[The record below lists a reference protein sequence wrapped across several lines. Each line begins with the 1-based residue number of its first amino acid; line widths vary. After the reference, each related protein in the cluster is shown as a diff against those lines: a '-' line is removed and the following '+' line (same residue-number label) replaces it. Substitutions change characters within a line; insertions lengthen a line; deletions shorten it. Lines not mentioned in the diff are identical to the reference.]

1 MARKRAR
8 WSDWYREFVALAKQ
22 AGISP
27 DTYEGTTGQGDEL
40 VAAYFRAGETPQ
52 SAVKRLGGV
61 QERRAGHETLATAKA
76 KLAPVGYLVK
86 RTDHDDYRVYP
97 KGTKDSDLG
106 YFTDDL
112 DDAVA
117 TGIAMAQ
124 KGASVVRT
132 SRQQHLPG
140 IEPGDEPVEIEIP
153 TMGWEQI
160 NGDVDPGAH
169 GGTIATADGDHIEL
183 IKIQPVREYVGDD
196 EAKDVGFPFWT
207 KTAWFDLGD
216 LDPNDDDVK
225 SAMSSVGLDRD
236 ALEDMEPTQRALALA
251 DALFDYGRGDEGPA
265 GWSSDIGIPDKVKW
279 MNGDVAGSEYLAD
292 EDDAFVRDVLL
303 TDLAVDYEHYG
314 PDEENPTSGLK
325 VDGGMSGVEI
335 TEWTDIEDAN
345 GEEQPEGEKVVKQSA
360 TVDLEELIG
369 PGKHVGAYSGF
380 HKAVTLAELAQMDPE
395 DQEKTIVA
403 AAIAYLAY
411 HGGEEEFVDAI
422 GD

>member
-1 MARKRAR
+1 MASRRK
-8 WSDWYREFVALAKQ
+8 
-22 AGISP
+22 
-27 DTYEGTTGQGDEL
+27 
-40 VAAYFRAGETPQ
+40 
-52 SAVKRLGGV
+52 
-61 QERRAGHETLATAKA
+61 
-76 KLAPVGYLVK
+76 
-86 RTDHDDYRVYP
+86 
-97 KGTKDSDLG
+97 
-106 YFTDDL
+106 
-112 DDAVA
+112 
-117 TGIAMAQ
+117 
-124 KGASVVRT
+124 
-132 SRQQHLPG
+132 QQLLPG
-140 IEPGDEPVEIEIP
+140 IEPGVEPMEIVIP

-160 NGDVDPGAH
+160 NGDMDPGAY
-169 GGTIATADGDHIEL
+169 GGTIATGDGHAIEL

-196 EAKDVGFPFWT
+196 EAKDTGFPFWT
-207 KTAWFDLGD
+207 KTAYFDLAD
-216 LDPNDDDVK
+216 LEPRDNEDVK
-225 SAMSSVGLDRD
+225 SAMSYVGLDLN

-251 DALFDYGRGDEGPA
+251 DALLDYGRGDEGPA
-265 GWSSDIGIPDKVKW
+265 GWSLDIGIPDKVKW

-345 GEEQPEGEKVVKQSA
+345 GEEQPEGEKVVKRSA

-380 HKAVTLAELAQMDPE
+380 RKAVTLADLAQMDPE